1 MRAQYLA
8 PQSEEE
14 LAEAAAWA
22 EIRDAAGADLVRRF
36 DEHKG
41 V

>member
-8 PQSEEE
+8 PQVEEE
-14 LAEAAAWA
+14 LAEGAAWA
-22 EIRDAAGADLVRRF
+22 EIRDVAGADFVRRY
-36 DEHKG
+36 DEHDG